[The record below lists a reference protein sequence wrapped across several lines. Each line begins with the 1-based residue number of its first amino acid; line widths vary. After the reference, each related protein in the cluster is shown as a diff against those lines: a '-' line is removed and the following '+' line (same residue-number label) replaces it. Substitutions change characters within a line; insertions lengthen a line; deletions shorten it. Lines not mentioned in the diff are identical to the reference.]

1 MYCTRTLQVHVQ
13 GHLWVGIKAFNRA
26 IPEGQMAEVI
36 EERSECPL
44 HVVAFDQLHVE
55 EALVVRWKLVDKRTR
70 YTIFTK
76 QCMYSTCT
84 VY

>member
-1 MYCTRTLQVHVQ
+1 
-13 GHLWVGIKAFNRA
+13 
-26 IPEGQMAEVI
+26 MAEVI